1 MLTLLRR
8 GAASPR
14 DSMSASENHRR
25 VEAALAAEG
34 AKRGLRHA
42 MGVAPFRAV
51 HDTLLPEQKETLHG
65 ISGEAFE
72 GLMRDGS
79 VISFAYAYYPYA
91 VEAIAPGA
99 EGRWDKERWNIY
111 SRAYARL
118 NRALNETSAALAAV
132 IGGVAIPATVEGI
145 ASKVDTVEDYYAS
158 RVSHRVAAELS
169 GVGWRGRHE
178 LIIHPVYGPAIRL
191 ASVLTTQPITRT
203 EPLRQHCGDCHACE
217 DACKFLKHKDKLDN
231 YREQCRRYL
240 NYLGLEDEVCGKCI
254 KACVKDGA
262 YASSFRL

>member
-1 MLTLLRR
+1 
-8 GAASPR
+8 
-14 DSMSASENHRR
+14 MSAGENYRH

-42 MGVAPFRAV
+42 MGVAAFKAV
-51 HDTLLPEQKETLHG
+51 HDSLLPVQKGTLRDV
-65 ISGEAFE
+65 SGGTYER
-72 GLMRDGS
+72 LMSGGS
-79 VISFAYAYYPYA
+79 VISIAFAYSPYA
-91 VEAIAPGA
+91 IEAIAPGA
-99 EGRWDKERWNIY
+99 EGRWDKERWNVY

-118 NRALNETSAALAAV
+118 NRALNETSAAVAALV
-132 IGGVAIPATVEGI
+132 DGVAIPATVEGI
-145 ASKVDTVEDYYAS
+145 ASKVETVEEYYAS

-178 LIIHPVYGPAIRL
+178 LIIHPVYGPAVRL
-191 ASVLTTQPITRT
+191 ASVLTALPITRT
-203 EPLRQHCGDCHACE
+203 EPLKLGCGDCHACE
-217 DACKFLKHKDKLDN
+217 DVCKFLKHKDKLDN

-262 YASSFRL
+262 YAAGFRL